1 MRGDGGGLA
10 TLELDTSNSR
20 SDGHAVGSPPLPRQQ
35 ALLRALIRASRNAR
49 TALPDN
55 PPRRATGQACRLEV
69 SWRGDADTVPADET
83 DGSWILKNTSP
94 ILLTSSGSLSA
105 LPFFFFFQKK
115 TFILNL
121 NFLLLQ
127 QCLIRMKL

>member
-1 MRGDGGGLA
+1 
-10 TLELDTSNSR
+10 
-20 SDGHAVGSPPLPRQQ
+20 
-35 ALLRALIRASRNAR
+35 
-49 TALPDN
+49 
-55 PPRRATGQACRLEV
+55 LEV

-105 LPFFFFFQKK
+105 LPVFFFFQKK